1 VIVSLRAEWPL
12 LRRGKHVQESEMRKK
27 YPAGVAAMAAAALAL
42 SGCSGGSAPSA
53 NPTGSASAAAEA
65 VTLEFAQW
73 WEPELPA
80 NSLRS
85 LMDQFESENPGIKV
99 KLISGPYA
107 STKEQVVAGAAAG
120 TMSDVVG
127 LDGAWVNDFVKQGSL
142 SNLTDL
148 MKAANFDES
157 QLAAQVQL
165 EGSTWMIPVANF
177 VYPMF
182 VNEDLMKKAGVSAT
196 PKNRTEFTAAAA
208 ALAKTGSNTA
218 GWVLPLD
225 TGTPNGIQNDVM
237 SWVWASGG
245 SMLKDGKPNLVG
257 NADVKSAME
266 FIKGMYDSGSI
277 AKGSFTMKEQDKVN
291 EFTNGRVGMMIDSL
305 AHVNLI
311 REQNKDLK
319 FSVAAIPSADGY
331 TGKGALP
338 YASWGIGVANNS
350 KHQAEAFK
358 LVSFLLGK
366 DVNAK
371 ICSAAHAFPG
381 NTQAVPD
388 FVNSDPIFKQAFDIY
403 QKSNAINEFTGLPV
417 AEQLMRDFDEQFQ
430 KYLAGK
436 QSADDALAAAQK
448 AWETSFAG

>member
-1 VIVSLRAEWPL
+1 
-12 LRRGKHVQESEMRKK
+12 MRKK
-27 YPAGVAAMAAAALAL
+27 YLAGIAAMVAATLAF
-42 SGCSGGSAPSA
+42 SGCAGGQSAPSS
-53 NPTGSASAAAEA
+53 SASAGGE

-80 NSLRS
+80 NSLRG

-148 MKAANFDES
+148 MKSASFDES
-157 QLAAQVQL
+157 QLAAQVQVD
-165 EGSTWMIPVANF
+165 GSTFMIPVANF

-182 VNEDLMKKAGVSAT
+182 INEDLLKKAGVDAVPT
-196 PKNRTEFTAAAA
+196 NRTEFSAAAKSVS
-208 ALAKTGSNTA
+208 ALGDNTS
-218 GWVLPLD
+218 GWILPLD

-245 SMLKDGKPNLVG
+245 SMLKDGQPNLVG
-257 NADVKSAME
+257 NADVKSALE
-266 FIKGMYDSGSI
+266 FIKEMYDAGAV

-319 FSVAAIPSADGY
+319 FSVAAIPPADGY
-331 TGKGALP
+331 TGKGGLP
-338 YASWGIGVANNS
+338 YASWGIGVAANS
-350 KHQAEAFK
+350 EHQAEAFK

-366 DVNAK
+366 DVNAEL
-371 ICSAAHAFPG
+371 CSSAHAFPG
-381 NTQAVPD
+381 NNQAVPD
-388 FVNSDPIFKQAFDIY
+388 FVNTDEIFKQAFEIY
-403 QKSNAINEFTGLPV
+403 QKSNATNEFTGLPV

-436 QSADDALAAAQK
+436 QSVDDTLTNAQK
-448 AWETSFAG
+448 AWETSFTG

>member
-1 VIVSLRAEWPL
+1 
-12 LRRGKHVQESEMRKK
+12 MRKK
-27 YPAGVAAMAAAALAL
+27 FLAGTAAVAAAALAMT
-42 SGCSGGSAPSA
+42 GCATGGTTAAS
-53 NPTGSASAAAEA
+53 SAAAGGGEA

-80 NSLRS
+80 GSLRG
-85 LMDQFESENPGIKV
+85 LMDQFESANPGIKV

-142 SNLTDL
+142 ANLTEL
-148 MKAANFDES
+148 MTSAGFDES
-157 QLAAQVQL
+157 QLAAQVKL
-165 EGSTWMIPVANF
+165 DGSTWMIPVANF

-182 VNEDLMKKAGVSAT
+182 LNDDLLKKAGLSGA
-196 PKNRTEFTAAAA
+196 PKNRTEFMAAAKA
-208 ALAKTGSNTA
+208 ISALGDNTS

-225 TGTPNGIQNDVM
+225 TATPNGIQNDVM

-245 SMLKDGKPNLVG
+245 SMLKDGKPYLVG
-257 NADVKSAME
+257 NQDVKDAME
-266 FIKGMYDSGSI
+266 FIKQLYDAGAI
-277 AKGSFTMKEQDKVN
+277 AKGTFTMKEQDKVN

-319 FSVAAIPSADGY
+319 FTVAAIPPADSY

-338 YASWGIGVANNS
+338 YASWGIGVAANS

-366 DVNAK
+366 DVNATL
-371 ICSAAHAFPG
+371 CSAAHAFPG

-388 FVNSDPIFKQAFDIY
+388 FVNNDEAFKQAFEIY
-403 QKSNAINEFTGLPV
+403 KNSNATNEFTGLPV
-417 AEQLMRDFDEQFQ
+417 AEDLMRSFDEQFQ
-430 KYLAGK
+430 KYLSGK
-436 QSADDALAAAQK
+436 QSVDDALTASQK
-448 AWETSFAG
+448 AWDAAFAG

>member
-1 VIVSLRAEWPL
+1 
-12 LRRGKHVQESEMRKK
+12 MRKK
-27 YPAGVAAMAAAALAL
+27 YLAGIAAMAAAALAMT
-42 SGCSGGSAPSA
+42 GCTGGGTAPSA
-53 NPTGSASAAAEA
+53 STGGT

-85 LMDQFESENPGIKV
+85 LMDKFESENPGIKV

-142 SNLTDL
+142 ANLTDL
-148 MKAANFDES
+148 MKTANFDES
-157 QLAAQVQL
+157 QLAAQVKL
-165 EGSTWMIPVANF
+165 DGSTWMIPVANF

-182 VNEDLMKKAGVSAT
+182 VNDDLLKKAGVAAVPT
-196 PKNRTEFTAAAA
+196 NRTEFAAAA
-208 ALAKTGSNTA
+208 AAVSKTGKNTS

-225 TGTPNGIQNDVM
+225 TATPNGIQNDVM

-245 SMLKDGKPNLVG
+245 SMLKDGKPYLVG
-257 NADVKSAME
+257 NTEVKDTMT
-266 FIKGMYDSGSI
+266 FIKGMYDAGSI

-311 REQNKDLK
+311 REENKDLK

-331 TGKGALP
+331 SGKRGMP

-358 LVSFLLGK
+358 LVSFLMGK
-366 DVNAK
+366 DVNATL
-371 ICSAAHAFPG
+371 CNSAHAFPG

-388 FVNSDPIFKQAFDIY
+388 FVNSDPIFKQAFEIY
-403 QKSNAINEFTGLPV
+403 QAGTATNEFTGLPV
-417 AEQLMRDFDEQFQ
+417 AEDLMRSFDEQFQ

-436 QSADDALAAAQK
+436 QSADEALTASQS
-448 AWETSFAG
+448 AWEKAFSG

>member
-1 VIVSLRAEWPL
+1 
-12 LRRGKHVQESEMRKK
+12 MRKK
-27 YPAGVAAMAAAALAL
+27 YLAGIAAVAAATLAMTGCAT
-42 SGCSGGSAPSA
+42 SGTTPAS
-53 NPTGSASAAAEA
+53 SAAAGGGEA

-80 NSLRS
+80 GSLRA
-85 LMDQFESENPGIKV
+85 LMDQFESANPGIKV

-142 SNLTDL
+142 ANLSEL
-148 MKAANFDES
+148 MKAASFDEA
-157 QLAAQVQL
+157 QLAAQVKL
-165 EGSTWMIPVANF
+165 NGSTWMIPVANF

-182 VNEDLMKKAGVSAT
+182 INDDLLKKAGLSAA
-196 PKNRTEFTAAAA
+196 PKNRTEFIAAAKA
-208 ALAKTGSNTA
+208 ISKLGGNTS

-225 TGTPNGIQNDVM
+225 TATPNGIQNDVM

-245 SMLKDGKPNLVG
+245 SMLKDGKPYLVG
-257 NADVKSAME
+257 NQGVKDTMD
-266 FIKGMYDSGSI
+266 FIKQLYDAGAI
-277 AKGSFTMKEQDKVN
+277 AKGTFTMKEQDKVN

-319 FSVAAIPSADGY
+319 FTVAAIPPADGY

-338 YASWGIGVANNS
+338 YASWGIGVAANS

-371 ICSAAHAFPG
+371 LCSSAHAFPG

-388 FVNSDPIFKQAFDIY
+388 FVNNDEAFKQAFEIY
-403 QKSNAINEFTGLPV
+403 KNSNATNEFTGLPV
-417 AEQLMRDFDEQFQ
+417 AEDLMRSFDEQFQ
-430 KYLAGK
+430 KYLSGK
-436 QSADDALAAAQK
+436 QSADDALAASQK
-448 AWETSFAG
+448 AWDAAFAG

>member
-1 VIVSLRAEWPL
+1 
-12 LRRGKHVQESEMRKK
+12 MRKK
-27 YPAGVAAMAAAALAL
+27 YLAGVAAMAAAALAL
-42 SGCSGGSAPSA
+42 TSCS
-53 NPTGSASAAAEA
+53 TGSTSSSSTSPSSSAAAEA

-142 SNLTDL
+142 SNLTEL
-148 MKAANFDES
+148 MKAASFDEA

-165 EGSTWMIPVANF
+165 DGSTWMIPVANF

-182 VNEDLMKKAGVSAT
+182 VNNDLLKKAGISAV
-196 PKNRTEFTAAAA
+196 PKNRTEFAAG
-208 ALAKTGSNTA
+208 AKSLSKLGNNVS

-225 TGTPNGIQNDVM
+225 TATPNGVQNDVM
-237 SWVWASGG
+237 SWVWSSGG
-245 SMLKDGKPNLVG
+245 SMLKDGKPYLVG
-257 NADVKSAME
+257 NAEVKSAME
-266 FIKGMYDSGSI
+266 FIKGMYDAGSI
-277 AKGSFTMKEQDKVN
+277 AKGSFTQKEQDKVN

-311 REQNKDLK
+311 REQNKDLD

-331 TGKGALP
+331 SGKGALP
-338 YASWGIGVANNS
+338 YASWGIGVAANS

-358 LVSFLLGK
+358 LVAFLLGK

-388 FVNSDPIFKQAFDIY
+388 FVDSDPIFKQAFDIY

-436 QSADDALAAAQK
+436 QSVDDALTNAQK

>member
-1 VIVSLRAEWPL
+1 
-12 LRRGKHVQESEMRKK
+12 MRKK
-27 YPAGVAAMAAAALAL
+27 YLAGVAAMAAAALAF
-42 SGCSGGSAPSA
+42 SGCAGGSTASTNPSVS
-53 NPTGSASAAAEA
+53 GSAAAEA

-85 LMDQFESENPGIKV
+85 LMDQFESENAGIKV

-142 SNLTDL
+142 SNLTEL
-148 MKAANFDES
+148 MKTASFDES

-196 PKNRTEFTAAAA
+196 PTNRTEFTAAAK
-208 ALAKTGSNTA
+208 ALAKLGNNTA

-225 TGTPNGIQNDVM
+225 SATPNGIQNDVM

-257 NADVKSAME
+257 NADVKSTLE
-266 FIKGMYDSGSI
+266 FIKGLYDSGSI

-319 FSVAAIPSADGY
+319 FAVAAIPSADGY

-338 YASWGIGVANNS
+338 YASWGIGVAANS

-358 LVSFLLGK
+358 LV
-366 DVNAK
+366 
-371 ICSAAHAFPG
+371 
-381 NTQAVPD
+381 AVPAGQGRQRED
-388 FVNSDPIFKQAFDIY
+388 LLRCARLPGQQPGRPGLRQQRPDLQA
-403 QKSNAINEFTGLPV
+403 GLRHLPE
-417 AEQLMRDFDEQFQ
+417 EQCHQRVHRPPGRR
-430 KYLAGK
+430 A
-436 QSADDALAAAQK
+436 ADA
-448 AWETSFAG
+448 

>member
-1 VIVSLRAEWPL
+1 
-12 LRRGKHVQESEMRKK
+12 MRKK
-27 YPAGVAAMAAAALAL
+27 FLAGTAAVAAAALAMT
-42 SGCSGGSAPSA
+42 GCATGGTTAAS
-53 NPTGSASAAAEA
+53 SAAAGGGEA

-80 NSLRS
+80 GSLRG
-85 LMDQFESENPGIKV
+85 LMDQFESANPGIKV

-142 SNLTDL
+142 ANLTEL
-148 MKAANFDES
+148 MTSAGFDES
-157 QLAAQVQL
+157 QLAAQVKL
-165 EGSTWMIPVANF
+165 DGSTWMIPVANF

-182 VNEDLMKKAGVSAT
+182 LNDDLLKKAGLSGA
-196 PKNRTEFTAAAA
+196 PKNRTEFMAAAKA
-208 ALAKTGSNTA
+208 ISALGDNTS

-225 TGTPNGIQNDVM
+225 TATPNGIQNDVM

-245 SMLKDGKPNLVG
+245 SMLKDGKPYLVG
-257 NADVKSAME
+257 NQDVKDAME
-266 FIKGMYDSGSI
+266 FIKQLYDAGAI
-277 AKGSFTMKEQDKVN
+277 AKGTFTMKEQDKVN

-319 FSVAAIPSADGY
+319 FTVAAIPPADSY

-338 YASWGIGVANNS
+338 YASWGIGVAANS

-366 DVNAK
+366 DVNATL
-371 ICSAAHAFPG
+371 CSAAHAFPG

-388 FVNSDPIFKQAFDIY
+388 FVNNDEAFKQAFEIY
-403 QKSNAINEFTGLPV
+403 KNSNATNEFTGLPV
-417 AEQLMRDFDEQFQ
+417 AEDLMRSFDEQFQ
-430 KYLAGK
+430 KYLSGK
-436 QSADDALAAAQK
+436 QSVDDALAASQK
-448 AWETSFAG
+448 AWDAAFAG

>member
-1 VIVSLRAEWPL
+1 
-12 LRRGKHVQESEMRKK
+12 MRKK
-27 YPAGVAAMAAAALAL
+27 YLAGIAAMAAAALAMT
-42 SGCSGGSAPSA
+42 GCTGGGTAPSA
-53 NPTGSASAAAEA
+53 STGGT

-85 LMDQFESENPGIKV
+85 LMDKFESENPGIKV

-142 SNLTDL
+142 ANLTDL
-148 MKAANFDES
+148 MKSANFDES
-157 QLAAQVQL
+157 QLAAQVKL
-165 EGSTWMIPVANF
+165 DGSTWMIPVANF

-182 VNEDLMKKAGVSAT
+182 VNDDLLKKAGVAAVPT
-196 PKNRTEFTAAAA
+196 NRTEFAAAA
-208 ALAKTGSNTA
+208 AAVTKTGKNTS

-225 TGTPNGIQNDVM
+225 TATPNGIQNDVM

-245 SMLKDGKPNLVG
+245 SMLKDGKPYLVG
-257 NADVKSAME
+257 NTEVKDTMT
-266 FIKGMYDSGSI
+266 FIKGMYDAGSI

-311 REQNKDLK
+311 REENKDLK
-319 FSVAAIPSADGY
+319 FSVAAIPAADGY
-331 TGKGALP
+331 SGKRGMP

-358 LVSFLLGK
+358 LVSFLMGK
-366 DVNAK
+366 DVNATL
-371 ICSAAHAFPG
+371 CNSAHAFPG

-388 FVNSDPIFKQAFDIY
+388 FVNSDPIFKQAFEIY
-403 QKSNAINEFTGLPV
+403 QAGTATNEFTGLPV
-417 AEQLMRDFDEQFQ
+417 AEDLMRSFDEQFQ

-436 QSADDALAAAQK
+436 QSADDALAASQS
-448 AWETSFAG
+448 AWEKAFSG

>member
-1 VIVSLRAEWPL
+1 
-12 LRRGKHVQESEMRKK
+12 MRKK
-27 YPAGVAAMAAAALAL
+27 FLAGLAVMAAATLAMTGCA
-42 SGCSGGSAPSA
+42 SGSTTAPTSAAGSS
-53 NPTGSASAAAEA
+53 SAAAED

-80 NSLRS
+80 NALRG
-85 LMDQFESENPGIKV
+85 LMDQFEKENPGIKV

-142 SNLTDL
+142 ANLTDL
-148 MKAANFDES
+148 MKAASFDES

-165 EGSTWMIPVANF
+165 DGSTWMIPVANF

-182 VNEDLMKKAGVSAT
+182 VNDDLLKKAGVSAVPT
-196 PKNRTEFTAAAA
+196 NRTEFTAAAA
-208 ALAKTGSNTA
+208 ALTKLGNNTA

-225 TGTPNGIQNDVM
+225 SSAPNGIQNDVM
-237 SWVWASGG
+237 SWVWSSGG
-245 SMLKDGKPNLVG
+245 SMLKDGKPYLTG

-266 FIKGMYDSGSI
+266 FIKGLYDAGSI

-319 FSVAAIPSADGY
+319 FQVAAIPSADGY
-331 TGKGALP
+331 SGKRGMP
-338 YASWGIGVANNS
+338 YASWGIGVAANS

-358 LVSFLLGK
+358 LVAFLLGK
-366 DVNAK
+366 DVNATL
-371 ICSAAHAFPG
+371 CNSAHAFPG
-381 NTQAVPD
+381 NAQAVPD
-388 FVNSDPIFKQAFDIY
+388 FVNTDEIFKQAFDIY
-403 QKSNAINEFTGLPV
+403 QAGTPTNEFTGLPV
-417 AEQLMRDFDEQFQ
+417 AEDLMRSFDEQFQ

-436 QSADDALAAAQK
+436 QSADDALAAAQT
-448 AWETSFAG
+448 AWDAAFAG

>member
-1 VIVSLRAEWPL
+1 
-12 LRRGKHVQESEMRKK
+12 MRKK
-27 YPAGVAAMAAAALAL
+27 YLAGLAVGAAAALAM
-42 SGCSGGSAPSA
+42 SGCAGGTTPA
-53 NPTGSASAAAEA
+53 ASTASDGGT

-80 NSLRS
+80 GSLRA

-99 KLISGPYA
+99 NLISGPYA

-142 SNLTDL
+142 ANLSDL
-148 MKAANFDES
+148 MKTANFDES

-165 EGSTWMIPVANF
+165 DGSTWMIPVANF

-182 VNEDLMKKAGVSAT
+182 VNEDLLAKAKVDSVPT
-196 PKNRTEFTAAAA
+196 NRSEFTAAAKA
-208 ALAKTGSNTA
+208 VSGLGDNTA
-218 GWVLPLD
+218 GWILPLD

-245 SMLKDGKPNLVG
+245 SMLKDGQPNLAG
-257 NADVKSAME
+257 NQDIKDAMA
-266 FIKGMYDSGSI
+266 FIKELYDAGAI
-277 AKGSFTMKEQDKVN
+277 AKGTFTMKEQDKVN

-319 FSVAAIPSADGY
+319 FSVAAIPPADGY

-338 YASWGIGVANNS
+338 YASWGIGVAANS

-371 ICSAAHAFPG
+371 LCSSAHAFPG
-381 NTQAVPD
+381 NNQAVPD
-388 FVNSDPIFKQAFDIY
+388 FVNSDEIFKQAFEIY
-403 QKSNAINEFTGLPV
+403 QKTNAINEFTGLPV
-417 AEQLMRDFDEQFQ
+417 AEDLMRSFDEEFQ

-436 QSADDALAAAQK
+436 QSADDALNAAQGQWVT
-448 AWETSFAG
+448 AFGG

>member
-1 VIVSLRAEWPL
+1 
-12 LRRGKHVQESEMRKK
+12 MRKK
-27 YPAGVAAMAAAALAL
+27 YLAGVAAMAAAALAF
-42 SGCSGGSAPSA
+42 SGCAGGSTASST
-53 NPTGSASAAAEA
+53 NPAASASGATEA

-85 LMDQFESENPGIKV
+85 LMDQFESENAGIKV

-142 SNLTDL
+142 ANLTDL
-148 MKAANFDES
+148 MKTAKFDES

-165 EGSTWMIPVANF
+165 DGSTWMIPVANF

-196 PKNRTEFTAAAA
+196 PTNRTEFATATK
-208 ALAKTGSNTA
+208 ALAKLGNNTA

-225 TGTPNGIQNDVM
+225 SATPNGIQNDVM

-257 NADVKSAME
+257 NADVKGALE

-311 REQNKDLK
+311 REQNKNLK

-338 YASWGIGVANNS
+338 YASWGIGVAANS

-381 NTQAVPD
+381 NNQAVPD
-388 FVNSDPIFKQAFDIY
+388 FVNNDEIFKQAFDIY

-436 QSADDALAAAQK
+436 QSVDDALTNAQK

>member
-1 VIVSLRAEWPL
+1 
-12 LRRGKHVQESEMRKK
+12 MRKK
-27 YPAGVAAMAAAALAL
+27 FLAGMAVVAAAALAMTGCA
-42 SGCSGGSAPSA
+42 SGGATAGGSA
-53 NPTGSASAAAEA
+53 ASSGGGGA

-80 NSLRS
+80 GSLRG

-127 LDGAWVNDFVKQGSL
+127 LDGAWVNDFVKQGALANL
-142 SNLTDL
+142 STL
-148 MKAANFDES
+148 MKSANFDES
-157 QLAAQVQL
+157 QLAAQVKL
-165 EGSTWMIPVANF
+165 NGSTWMIPVANF

-182 VNEDLMKKAGVSAT
+182 VNNDLLTKAGVSAT
-196 PKNRTEFTAAAA
+196 PTTRTQFAAAA
-208 ALAKTGSNTA
+208 ASLTKLGNNTS

-245 SMLKDGKPNLVG
+245 SMLKDGKPNLAG
-257 NADVKSAME
+257 NADVKSTLE
-266 FIKGMYDSGSI
+266 FIKGMYDAGSI

-291 EFTNGRVGMMIDSL
+291 EFTNGRVGMIIDSL

-311 REQNKDLK
+311 RQQNKDLK

-331 TGKGALP
+331 SGKSALP

-371 ICSAAHAFPG
+371 LCNSAHAFPG
-381 NTQAVPD
+381 NNKAVPD
-388 FVNSDPIFKQAFDIY
+388 FVNSDDIFKQAFAIY
-403 QKSNAINEFTGLPV
+403 QKSNATNEFTGLPV

-436 QSADDALAAAQK
+436 QSVDDTLTNAQK
-448 AWETSFAG
+448 AWVSDFGS

>member
-1 VIVSLRAEWPL
+1 
-12 LRRGKHVQESEMRKK
+12 MRKK
-27 YPAGVAAMAAAALAL
+27 YLAGIAAMAAAALAMT
-42 SGCSGGSAPSA
+42 GCTGGGTAPSA
-53 NPTGSASAAAEA
+53 STGGT

-85 LMDQFESENPGIKV
+85 MMDKFESENPGIKV

-142 SNLTDL
+142 ANLTDL
-148 MKAANFDES
+148 MKTANFDES
-157 QLAAQVQL
+157 QLAAQVKL
-165 EGSTWMIPVANF
+165 DGSTWMIPVANF

-182 VNEDLMKKAGVSAT
+182 VNDDLLKKAGVAAVPT
-196 PKNRTEFTAAAA
+196 NRTEFAAAA
-208 ALAKTGSNTA
+208 AAVSKTGKNTS

-225 TGTPNGIQNDVM
+225 TATPNGIQNDVM

-245 SMLKDGKPNLVG
+245 SMLKDGKPYLAG
-257 NADVKSAME
+257 NTEVKDTMT
-266 FIKGMYDSGSI
+266 FIKGMYDAGSI

-311 REQNKDLK
+311 REENKDLK

-331 TGKGALP
+331 SGKRGMP
-338 YASWGIGVANNS
+338 YASWGIGVAANS
-350 KHQAEAFK
+350 KHPAEAFK
-358 LVSFLLGK
+358 LVSYLMGK
-366 DVNAK
+366 DVNATL
-371 ICSAAHAFPG
+371 CNSAHAFPG

-388 FVNSDPIFKQAFDIY
+388 FVNSDPIFKQAFEIY
-403 QKSNAINEFTGLPV
+403 QAGTATNEFTGLPV
-417 AEQLMRDFDEQFQ
+417 AEELMRSFDEQFQ

-436 QSADDALAAAQK
+436 QSADEALTASQS
-448 AWETSFAG
+448 AWETAFKS